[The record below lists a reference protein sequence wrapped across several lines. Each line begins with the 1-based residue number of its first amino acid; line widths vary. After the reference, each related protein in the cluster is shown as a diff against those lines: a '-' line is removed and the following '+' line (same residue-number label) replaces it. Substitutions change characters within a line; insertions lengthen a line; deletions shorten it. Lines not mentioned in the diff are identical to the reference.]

1 MKNKS
6 IKIKILAGLLT
17 GGIYL
22 SSAST
27 TFATTTKSLTI
38 DSTTPLTSKY
48 KKISTKIDQNIETI
62 FENPVT
68 AKTITGDQANK
79 IKAVINKTTASKQ
92 LNYKKQIL
100 KRTIIDQE
108 NKTYNNYNKHNNI
121 KSIASLLDDGTITES
136 QAEKII
142 IKQIYLYQTRK
153 LNNLL

>member
-6 IKIKILAGLLT
+6 IKTKILAGLLT

-38 DSTTPLTSKY
+38 NNTIPLTSEY
-48 KKISTKIDQNIETI
+48 KQINTKIDHNIETI

-68 AKTITGDQANK
+68 AKTITEDQANK
-79 IKAVINKTTASKQ
+79 IKAVINRTTASNK
-92 LNYKKQIL
+92 LNYKKSNL
-100 KRTIIDQE
+100 ETTIIGQE

-121 KSIASLLDDGTITES
+121 KSIATLLNEGTITES
-136 QAEKII
+136 QAEKIV
-142 IKQIYLYQTRK
+142 IKQIYLYQTKK